1 MQIETNFF
9 IFASKDDIY
18 ILADDQ
24 GTI

>member
-18 ILADDQ
+18 ILGDDQ